1 MIAGIILTL
10 SLEYI
15 DFLINFAE
23 ALRRVW
29 RNMHDEER
37 RREKGKKRTHRRKSK
52 QAKRIRNVRFTL
64 TDFI

>member
-1 MIAGIILTL
+1 MNWTDNLIAGIILTL

-37 RREKGKKRTHRRKSK
+37 RREKGKKEP
-52 QAKRIRNVRFTL
+52 
-64 TDFI
+64 TDERVNRQSASEM